1 MNVCHIIG
9 NLCNDPELRSTKDGK
24 PVTNF
29 TVAVNWRDGQGADYF
44 YVTAWERK
52 AENCAKYLHK
62 GDKVAVSGYISVNSY
77 LSPDGKYYARLEMR
91 GDNIEFVSPRKAVP
105 EENKWS

>member
-9 NLCNDPELRSTKDGK
+9 NLCNDPELRSTHDGK
-24 PVTNF
+24 AVTNF
-29 TVAVNWRDGQGADYF
+29 TVAVSWQDGQGTDYF
-44 YVTAWERK
+44 NVSAWERR

-62 GDKVAVSGYISVNSY
+62 GDRVAVSGRISVSSY
-77 LSPDGKYYARLEMR
+77 TSPEGKHYARLELR
-91 GDNIEFVSPRKAVP
+91 GDNVEFVSRKALT